1 MVICEPFHRLM
12 FWTDWGENPKIERAG
27 MNGDPDTR
35 KVIVSEDISWPN
47 GLTIDST
54 QRVIFWA
61 DAKLSYIASVDFDGR
76 RRIKVRE
83 RIIIGHSV
91 MHSCKNE
98 CRCII

>member
-1 MVICEPFHRLM
+1 M

-83 RIIIGHSV
+83 RIIFIPNLKMKTLLKTSWG
-91 MHSCKNE
+91 MW
-98 CRCII
+98 